1 MTEFVF
7 APQPTPSLAVGGS
20 TARFP
25 IRRVFCVGRNYAAHA
40 RELGNDPTREPPFFF
55 MKPADAVV
63 EARGTLPYPPATT
76 DLHHEVEMVVALGA
90 GGANIEPADALATV
104 WGYGVGIDLTLRDVQ
119 AVSKD
124 LRRPWDFAKVSMDRR
139 RAARCARLAK

>member
-1 MTEFVF
+1 
-7 APQPTPSLAVGGS
+7 
-20 TARFP
+20 
-25 IRRVFCVGRNYAAHA
+25 
-40 RELGNDPTREPPFFF
+40 

-63 EARGTLPYPPATT
+63 EARGTLPYQPATT